1 MTRALRCTGM
11 LASLVVP
18 WAMGCQSTDSR
29 TTKPEPAA
37 DLAPTAEAEPAAD
50 RIVPK
55 VVDAPQSTS
64 FSARATLTRTET
76 GSGVKHVRQLLIKGH
91 RDAGQSTMLYQQV
104 WPGESPGPT
113 LVVEDAGDHPPQGF
127 LHQSGRA
134 VQLTVPM
141 LADQVFDSDLTIEDL
156 TQSFWD
162 WPSREIVGEEAIGEY
177 RCAIV
182 EFRPGPNTPTEYSLV
197 KVWLSS
203 ELAVAL
209 RVEQFGQDGELI
221 KRIGLYRI
229 LKLNDRWL
237 PAIVTVEPADGQS
250 RTVLEGVGFESD
262 LHLTANDF
270 GIDAIAGAVRAPQP

>member
-1 MTRALRCTGM
+1 MTRTAVCTGV
-11 LASLVVP
+11 LGLVVL
-18 WAMGCQSTDSR
+18 ACGVGCRPTDSR
-29 TTKPEPAA
+29 TTEPELTANLELMAEPETAA
-37 DLAPTAEAEPAAD
+37 DQLLASV
-50 RIVPK
+50 I
-55 VVDAPQSTS
+55 DAPQSTS
-64 FSARATLTRTET
+64 FSARATLTRTEI
-76 GSGVKHVRQLLIKGH
+76 GSGVKHVRQLLIKG
-91 RDAGQSTMLYQQV
+91 RREAEQSTMLYQQV
-104 WPGESPGPT
+104 WPGETPGPA

-127 LHQSGRA
+127 LYQSGSVTR
-134 VQLTVPM
+134 LTVPM
-141 LADQVFDSDLTIEDL
+141 LDDQAFDSDLNIEDL

-182 EFRPGPNTPTEYSLV
+182 EFRPGPNTPTAYSLV

-209 RVEQFGQDGELI
+209 RVEQFGQDGSLI

-250 RTVLEGVGFESD
+250 RTVIEGVGLESD
-262 LHLTANDF
+262 LRLSAADF
-270 GIDAIAGAVRAPQP
+270 TVEAVTRSVRTPD